1 MIIKEIIIKN
11 FLPFKEQ
18 TVVQFSTDPQKNI
31 TILLAEN
38 NVGKTSFLKAFLW
51 CLYGNDPDYKENI
64 LNAETR
70 VKLSQSLQGAVD
82 SATVKLFLSHNNED
96 FLIAREW
103 KYTKKYNSV
112 NLSAKMLYVQK
123 LVNGYWETIED
134 EKDQQKIINTIL
146 PEDLSTYFFFEE
158 KKFQSIGTTNNIKK
172 SVEDFCGLTSMNSA
186 IKDLNNVVI
195 KFNRSLDSSNN
206 KNLENTKR
214 SLITKQ
220 DLLNNLNLQLKNAK
234 EELAYYQ
241 QIQEENTSK
250 LISYAKDEEIKKRY
264 QSEKNHLE
272 RVKQTIP
279 EKEKRVVDQFNKGIL
294 EFLENKKVFREALKV
309 LDNAENGEPVD
320 TISGI
325 DVTSIEEIIKR
336 GYCIC
341 GTKITNGSEAY
352 QHLLDEK
359 AKVPPNNLSNSARDL
374 RSHMATIASFASNYY
389 DNFSDSYKDYKSAVR
404 ECNRTKDRVDELFE
418 EANKAYDTTEIRQ
431 RIEEAKGRISDNE
444 GKIERLT
451 GESAKCQRD
460 IELLNRSISKLSKNN
475 EENIY
480 IDKCKNYAI
489 AVKERIDDVLKREQA
504 TVLQKMNQ
512 YVQGYFKSLY
522 HGNLNLSIDENYNI
536 RTFNSYSGE
545 KISTK
550 LSTGTN
556 DIKNFAF
563 VFGLERLAKDHINES
578 DEDETTAGNEPYPL
592 ILDGPFS
599 HTDGKHIENMCALMP
614 QVANQVIIAIS
625 RKDWQ
630 ITKPYLDEKVAK
642 VYEMKHITEEQSII
656 RPSENGEQNV

>member
-578 DEDETTAGNEPYPL
+578 DEDETTARNEPYPL

>member
-186 IKDLNNVVI
+186 IKDLNSVVI